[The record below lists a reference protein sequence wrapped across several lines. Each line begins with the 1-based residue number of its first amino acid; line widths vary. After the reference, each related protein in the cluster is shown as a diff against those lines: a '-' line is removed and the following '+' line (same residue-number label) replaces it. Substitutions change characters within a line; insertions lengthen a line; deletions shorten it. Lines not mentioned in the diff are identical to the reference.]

1 MLEQA
6 MNVNKHLLLVTALA
20 STIAMSSLAAAQTWP
35 SRPITMIV
43 PFPAGGAND
52 IPARA
57 LASDISPKLG
67 AQIVVDNRSGAN
79 GNIGAAVV
87 AKAEPDGYTLLFS
100 APGVLSTNR
109 FMYKNMPFDPDRAF
123 APIILMAKSPLIIV
137 ANPKLPARDM
147 HELIAYAK
155 ANPGKI
161 NAGIPSV
168 GSQAHMTLELLAKQ
182 SGITL
187 TYVPYRGGV
196 NVNADLLG
204 GQIDIGINFTPG
216 LVELVANGSLRGLA
230 TTGLERSR
238 QFPNVPTVHE
248 LGFRSFES
256 VAWYSVLAPT
266 GTPRE
271 IIMKLNGAINGYLR
285 SDTGV
290 RELAPLDMAP
300 VGGTP
305 EDLRAYIDSEVAKW
319 GPIIKAANI
328 QM

>member
-1 MLEQA
+1 
-6 MNVNKHLLLVTALA
+6 
-20 STIAMSSLAAAQTWP
+20 
-35 SRPITMIV
+35 MIV
-43 PFPAGGAND
+43 PFPAGRAND
-52 IPARA
+52 IPARQ
-57 LASDISPKLG
+57 LANDIAPKLG
-67 AQIVVDNRSGAN
+67 AQVVVDNRSGAN

-137 ANPKLPARDM
+137 ANPKLAARDLK
-147 HELIAYAK
+147 ELIDYAK
-155 ANPGKI
+155 ANPAKL

-168 GSQAHMTLELLAKQ
+168 GSQAHMTLELMAKQ
-182 SGITL
+182 AGITF

-216 LVELVANGSLRGLA
+216 LVDLVNNGSLRGLA
-230 TTGLERSR
+230 TTGAARSL
-238 QFPNVPTVHE
+238 QFPNVPTLQE
-248 LGFRSFES
+248 AGFRDFES
-256 VAWYSVLAPT
+256 VAWYSVLAPA
-266 GTPRE
+266 GTPGE
-271 IIMKLNGAINGYLR
+271 IIGKLNAAINSYLK
-285 SDTGV
+285 SDTGR

-305 EDLRAYIDSEVAKW
+305 EDLRDYIASEVAKW
-319 GPIIKAANI
+319 GPIIKSANI